1 VSGATL
7 FVELDDFLPY
17 LGACQRIQVEPSQF
31 TKYELEL
38 PATRTTIRT
47 PMVPAIGTVVCPS
60 AATCSDC
67 PAEVKTLRFASCN
80 LRLKNYQK
88 PQELPEPVCSMR
100 SAGTGMEFSS
110 LNVALIIQVP
120 EGLPTGH

>member
-1 VSGATL
+1 MRPSLSSLTISSHILGRA
-7 FVELDDFLPY
+7 Y
-17 LGACQRIQVEPSQF
+17 LGACQRTQVEPSQF

-38 PATRTTIRT
+38 PATRTTVRT

-80 LRLKNYQK
+80 LRLKNYQN
-88 PQELPEPVCSMR
+88 LFVR
-100 SAGTGMEFSS
+100 
-110 LNVALIIQVP
+110 
-120 EGLPTGH
+120 